1 MRKLSEFDYKLDT
14 YTSNDQILEDLREN
28 FVNSYPVKY
37 IRNQMTLDDY
47 CEGKG
52 KKDTFCNR
60 LERELIG
67 LGSIKGATASKFG
80 IYYSQEKHKYLINK
94 VWRIP
99 QNNPNLKLSF
109 DKLRNAIADLIELG
123 KAGDEEAIQKHPLA
137 TMVKMKI
144 LSVYYPDKY
153 LNIFSDRMLNFFTY
167 QFYEDDLSKN
177 LNRFE
182 KQKLLLDL
190 KSEDKAMQNW
200 NNIKYGN
207 YLYHLFPQAFA
218 LGKESKEQ
226 RQEKYQLLTPGID
239 NKTII
244 KEPIVYE
251 KQAVKFNSRKVKKY
265 SQGISKI
272 DYVQKQKTNI
282 VIGYTGEKQVLE
294 YERKRLSNYP
304 DLQRQIKWQSQE
316 SDAIGYDIL
325 SYDKDGTERQIEVKS
340 TNAQPSD
347 KFHFVLTENERQH
360 ALKLTNYWIYYVFS
374 IDNQP
379 TIYKIKNPFKDDLV
393 QIEPIK
399 YKVNI
404 KVKDM

>member
-1 MRKLSEFDYKLDT
+1 
-14 YTSNDQILEDLREN
+14 
-28 FVNSYPVKY
+28 
-37 IRNQMTLDDY
+37 
-47 CEGKG
+47 
-52 KKDTFCNR
+52 
-60 LERELIG
+60 
-67 LGSIKGATASKFG
+67 
-80 IYYSQEKHKYLINK
+80 
-94 VWRIP
+94 
-99 QNNPNLKLSF
+99 
-109 DKLRNAIADLIELG
+109 
-123 KAGDEEAIQKHPLA
+123 
-137 TMVKMKI
+137 MKI

-167 QFYEDDLSKN
+167 QFYEDDVSKN
-177 LNRFE
+177 LTRFE

-200 NNIKYGN
+200 NNIKFGN

-218 LGKESKEQ
+218 LGKENKEQ
-226 RQEKYQLLTPGID
+226 IQEKYQLLTPDID

-294 YERKRLSNYP
+294 YERKRLSNHP
-304 DLQRQIKWQSQE
+304 DLQRRIKWQSQE